1 MFVDIREYISN
12 SASNQ
17 GYCGGLI
24 NTKYIESFEFRDDE
38 LNHDYCVLN
47 MVTGHQF
54 ELSICKEEADKL
66 LEKLNK

>member
-1 MFVDIREYISN
+1 MFVDIREYILN

-17 GYCGGLI
+17 GYCGGFI

-38 LNHDYCVLN
+38 SSYDYCVLN
-47 MVTGHQF
+47 MSTGNQF
-54 ELSICKEEADKL
+54 ELSICKEKADEL